1 VSNLSKRPQTVKP
14 VSNKHSRSVRKLGLD
29 EEISS
34 ASVEKRENVR
44 FNSAEHSDL
53 ISLTQLYVG
62 EYVKLVSNS
71 KLILILQTIPD
82 PPPLLG

>member
-1 VSNLSKRPQTVKP
+1 VPNSSKRPQTVKP
-14 VSNKHSRSVRKLGLD
+14 VSSKHSRSVRKLGLD

-34 ASVEKRENVR
+34 AFVEKRENVQ
-44 FNSAEHSDL
+44 FDSVEHSDL
-53 ISLTQLYVG
+53 IGLTQLYVG

-71 KLILILQTIPD
+71 KQILILQTIPD